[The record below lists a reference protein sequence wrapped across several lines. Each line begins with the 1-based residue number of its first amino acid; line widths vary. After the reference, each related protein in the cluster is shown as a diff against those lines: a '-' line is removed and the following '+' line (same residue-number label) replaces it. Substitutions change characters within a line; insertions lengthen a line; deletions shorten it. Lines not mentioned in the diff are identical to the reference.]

1 MHLQPHHLGFQW
13 HFNAFGPS
21 KYAVLSG
28 INPCKK
34 SFHLS
39 FSLKRFSIWH
49 LWLWVLLSAH
59 LPPLTCKGDN
69 SQMQKIKQRRKNALN
84 WLVNSTVCM
93 KGGPSNTFSSNAL
106 QSVLWWCR
114 SSKTPAA
121 IWSSSLRQ
129 NSCLPSNYQEKKLP
143 FKLQLLSLN
152 VSHNWGNNVKFQQWA
167 TE

>member
-93 KGGPSNTFSSNAL
+93 KGDPSNTSDVSISINSGGVQEAKHQQKPEQSGCVILCFFNKNYAQL
-106 QSVLWWCR
+106 QNW
-114 SSKTPAA
+114 
-121 IWSSSLRQ
+121 RQ
-129 NSCLPSNYQEKKLP
+129 KKLGI
-143 FKLQLLSLN
+143 LSPI
-152 VSHNWGNNVKFQQWA
+152 K
-167 TE
+167 